1 MNLKY
6 KFHPHLTDW
15 KNIESL
21 IRENIDENLIIEL
34 DDDINI
40 SPRSKKFK
48 KTLQTHTKSVVF
60 ISRSLKIEELVI
72 VPTKQEAIDVIQIEE
87 IERLLD

>member
-1 MNLKY
+1 MNF
-6 KFHPHLTDW
+6 KFYPNITDW

-21 IRENIDENLIIEL
+21 IKENIDENLIIEL
-34 DDDINI
+34 NEDINL
-40 SPRSKKFK
+40 SLKSKNFK
-48 KTLQTHTKSVVF
+48 KIFQTHNKSVVF

-72 VPTKQEAIDVIQIEE
+72 VPTKQEAIDVVQIEE

>member
-15 KNIESL
+15 KNIELL

-34 DDDINI
+34 NDDIKLSLI
-40 SPRSKKFK
+40 SKNFK
-48 KTLQTHTKSVVF
+48 KTLQSHTKSVVF
-60 ISRSLKIEELVI
+60 ISKYLSIEELVI
-72 VPTKQEAIDVIQIEE
+72 VPTKQEAIDVVQIEE

>member
-6 KFHPHLTDW
+6 KFHSHLTDW

-21 IRENIDENLIIEL
+21 IRENIDKNLIIE
-34 DDDINI
+34 INDNI
-40 SPRSKKFK
+40 NLSSRSKNFK
-48 KTLQTHTKSVVF
+48 KTLQLHTKSVVF
-60 ISRSLKIEELVI
+60 ISTSIKIEELVI
-72 VPTKQEAIDVIQIEE
+72 VPTKQEAIDIIQIEE

>member
-6 KFHPHLTDW
+6 KFHSHITDW

-21 IRENIDENLIIEL
+21 IKENIDENLIIEL
-34 DDDINI
+34 NDDINLTLK
-40 SPRSKKFK
+40 SKNFK
-48 KTLQTHTKSVVF
+48 KTLKTHNKSIVF
-60 ISRSLKIEELVI
+60 ISRSLKIKELMI

>member
-6 KFHPHLTDW
+6 KFHPNLNDW
-15 KNIESL
+15 NNIESL
-21 IRENIDENLIIEL
+21 IREHIDENLIIEL
-34 DDDINI
+34 NDDINL
-40 SPRSKKFK
+40 SSRSKNFK
-48 KTLQTHTKSVVF
+48 KTLQSHTKSIVF

-72 VPTKQEAIDVIQIEE
+72 VPTIQEAIDVMQIEE

>member
-6 KFHPHLTDW
+6 KFHPYLTDW

-21 IRENIDENLIIEL
+21 IRENIDKNLIIEL
-34 DDDINI
+34 NEDINLL
-40 SPRSKKFK
+40 SRSKNFK

-72 VPTKQEAIDVIQIEE
+72 VPTKKEAIDVIQIEE

>member
-6 KFHPHLTDW
+6 KFHPKLNDW
-15 KNIESL
+15 NNIESL
-21 IRENIDENLIIEL
+21 IREHIDENLIIEL
-34 DDDINI
+34 NDDINF
-40 SPRSKKFK
+40 SSRSKNFK
-48 KTLQTHTKSVVF
+48 KTLQSHTKSVVF

>member
-6 KFHPHLTDW
+6 KFHSHITDW

-21 IRENIDENLIIEL
+21 IKENIDENLIIEL
-34 DDDINI
+34 NDDINLTLK
-40 SPRSKKFK
+40 SKNFK
-48 KTLQTHTKSVVF
+48 KTLKTHNKSIVF
-60 ISRSLKIEELVI
+60 ISRSLKIKELMI
-72 VPTKQEAIDVIQIEE
+72 VPTKKEAIDVIQIEE

>member
-6 KFHPHLTDW
+6 KFHPHITDW
-15 KNIESL
+15 KKIESL

-34 DDDINI
+34 NDDINI
-40 SPRSKKFK
+40 SSRSKNFN
-48 KTLQTHTKSVVF
+48 KTLQSHTKSVVF
-60 ISRSLKIEELVI
+60 ISGSLKIEELVI

>member
-6 KFHPHLTDW
+6 KFHPHITDW
-15 KNIESL
+15 KKIESL

-34 DDDINI
+34 NDDINI
-40 SPRSKKFK
+40 SSRSKNFK

-60 ISRSLKIEELVI
+60 ISRSLRIEELVI

>member
-21 IRENIDENLIIEL
+21 IRENIAENLIIEL
-34 DDDINI
+34 NDDINI
-40 SPRSKKFK
+40 SSRPENFK
-48 KTLQTHTKSVVF
+48 KTLQIHTKSVVF

-87 IERLLD
+87 IERLLN

>member
-1 MNLKY
+1 MNLKF
-6 KFHPHLTDW
+6 KCHSQITDW

-21 IRENIDENLIIEL
+21 IKENINENLIIEL
-34 DDDINI
+34 DDNLDLHLKVSN
-40 SPRSKKFK
+40 FK
-48 KTLQTHTKSVVF
+48 KILQRHNKSIVF
-60 ISRSLKIEELVI
+60 VSKSLKLEELVI

>member
-6 KFHPHLTDW
+6 KFHRHLTDW

-21 IRENIDENLIIEL
+21 IREHIDENLIIEL
-34 DDDINI
+34 NDDINF
-40 SPRSKKFK
+40 SSRSKNFK
-48 KTLQTHTKSVVF
+48 KTLQSHTKSVVF
-60 ISRSLKIEELVI
+60 ISRSLKIEELVM

>member
-1 MNLKY
+1 MNF
-6 KFHPHLTDW
+6 KFYPNMTDW

-21 IRENIDENLIIEL
+21 IKENIDENLIIEL
-34 DDDINI
+34 NEDINL
-40 SPRSKKFK
+40 SLKSKNFK
-48 KTLQTHTKSVVF
+48 KIFQTHNKSVVF

-72 VPTKQEAIDVIQIEE
+72 VPTKQEAIDVVQIEE

>member
-1 MNLKY
+1 MNIKY
-6 KFHPHLTDW
+6 KFHPHLADW

-34 DDDINI
+34 NDDINI
-40 SPRSKKFK
+40 SSRSKNFK

-72 VPTKQEAIDVIQIEE
+72 VPPNKKLLMLY
-87 IERLLD
+87 RLKKLKDY

>member
-6 KFHPHLTDW
+6 KFHPHITDW

-34 DDDINI
+34 NDDINI
-40 SPRSKKFK
+40 SSRSKNFK

-60 ISRSLKIEELVI
+60 ISRSLRIEELVI

>member
-1 MNLKY
+1 MNF
-6 KFHPHLTDW
+6 KFYPNMTDW

-21 IRENIDENLIIEL
+21 IKENIDENLIIEL
-34 DDDINI
+34 NEDINLSI
-40 SPRSKKFK
+40 KSKNFK
-48 KTLQTHTKSVVF
+48 KIFQTHNKSVVF

-72 VPTKQEAIDVIQIEE
+72 VPTKQEAIDVVQIEE